1 MRELRIIVA
10 AEDSERLRA
19 ALVTASAQAALGGKA
34 AVFLQLDAA
43 ALLRAPIGARLDE
56 AHEAMGL
63 PALAALLEDALALGV
78 SVLACQSGLAL
89 ANLSAADLPAGVEV
103 SGPVAFLQQ
112 TGDDA
117 RLLFA

>member
-10 AEDSERLRA
+10 SQDSERLRA

-34 AVFLQLDAA
+34 AVFLQLDAV

-56 AHEAMGL
+56 AHEAAGL
-63 PALAALLEDALALGV
+63 PTLALLLDDALALGV
-78 SVLACQSGLAL
+78 VILACQSGLAL
-89 ANLSAADLPAGVEV
+89 SGMSAADLPSGAEV

-117 RLLFA
+117 RILFA